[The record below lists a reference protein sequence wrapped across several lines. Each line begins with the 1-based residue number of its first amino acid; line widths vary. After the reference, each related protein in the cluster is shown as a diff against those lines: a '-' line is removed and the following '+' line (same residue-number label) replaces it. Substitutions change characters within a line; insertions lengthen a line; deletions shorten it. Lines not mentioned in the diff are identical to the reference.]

1 MTNFS
6 EYYEHQAS
14 KHQEYTSFINTLAT
28 GFDSAALIAGVK
40 GKERCQEKLEEYNGD
55 FTKIKDIL
63 RSTLVVSSIAKAEQ
77 VLEAISSTYE
87 IESFWMAFDE
97 SDELGYQGGL
107 IKINWNG
114 ITVEVQLNTSRNL
127 AAKDGRAYSLPCI
140 EAECQ
145 KMEAEGFTPGLGH
158 TFYEKHRTN
167 STEKVARQ
175 SKKYY
180 QIARAI

>member
-6 EYYEHQAS
+6 KYYEHHAS
-14 KHQEYTSFINTLAT
+14 KHQEYTTFINTLAT
-28 GFDSAALIAGVK
+28 GFNSAALIAGVK
-40 GKERCQEKLEEYNGD
+40 GIERCKEKLAHHNGD

-77 VLEAISSTYE
+77 VLEAISATYE

-107 IKINWNG
+107 IKINWQG

-127 AAKDGRAYSLPCI
+127 AAKDGRTYSLPCI

-145 KMEAEGFTPGLGH
+145 KMEAAGITPGFGH
-158 TFYEKHRTN
+158 KLYEKYRTN
-167 STEKVARQ
+167 STEKVAAT